1 MLGVLNIARR
11 ANRRPGVSESPAR
24 IEIVDVRRRFDGP
37 DVLNDVT
44 LTVASGESMVLLGPS
59 GCGKT
64 TLLRSIAGLERIDSG
79 SIAIDDE
86 IVSGP
91 GRHVRPEH
99 RHIGMVFQDWALF
112 PHLTVA
118 DNVAFGLNKAE
129 RDTARVAE
137 TLELVGLAGLGDR
150 RPATLSGG
158 QQQRV
163 ALARALAPQPRALLL
178 DEPFSNLDTGLRVR
192 VRNEVNALLRSLGIT
207 AVYVTHDQEEAF
219 ALGDRIAVMM
229 AGSVVQVGT
238 PFEIYERPVAA
249 AISDFVGETN
259 HITGV
264 MVDGGADTCLGKV
277 AVSASDRIGQRVQV
291 LIRPEHLAVTAD
303 PEGAASIESIEY
315 YGHDH
320 VLRVRLADG
329 SLVAVRGAMAPSVTP
344 GDRVVVRHTGPRS
357 VAFDVD
363 D

>member
-1 MLGVLNIARR
+1 MA
-11 ANRRPGVSESPAR
+11 SEAPAR
-24 IEIVDVRRRFDGP
+24 IDIVDVRRRFDGP
-37 DVLNDVT
+37 DVLNGVT
-44 LTVASGESMVLLGPS
+44 LSIGAGESMVLLGPS

-86 IVSGP
+86 IVSGS

-118 DNVAFGLNKAE
+118 ENVAFGLGKGE
-129 RDTARVAE
+129 RETARVAE

-163 ALARALAPQPRALLL
+163 ALARALAPRPRALLL

-229 AGSVVQVGT
+229 SGSVMQVGT
-238 PFEIYERPVAA
+238 PAEIYDRPVTAA
-249 AISDFVGETN
+249 VSDFVGETN
-259 HITGV
+259 HVAGV
-264 MVDGGADTCLGKV
+264 MVDGGADTCLGTV
-277 AVSASDRIGQRVQV
+277 AVPRSERVGQRVQV
-291 LIRPEHLAVTAD
+291 LIRPEHLAVAAD
-303 PEGAASIESIEY
+303 TDGAASIESIEY

-329 SLVAVRGAMAPSVTP
+329 SLVAVRGAMAPSVAL
-344 GDRVVVRHTGPRS
+344 GDRVAVRYTGPGS